1 MEEKKKVLFYV
12 LNTKEAVVSGLVK
25 SPEQVLGLT
34 SCVDDKVTV
43 TFELREV

>member
-1 MEEKKKVLFYV
+1 MKEKKNALFYV
-12 LNTKEAVVSGLVK
+12 LNTQDAVVSGLVK

>member
-1 MEEKKKVLFYV
+1 MEEKKKALFYV
-12 LNTKEAVVSGLVK
+12 MSTQDAIVSGLVK

-34 SCVDDKVTV
+34 ACVDAKVTV

>member
-1 MEEKKKVLFYV
+1 MEEKKKALFYV
-12 LNTKEAVVSGLVK
+12 LNTQDSVISGLVK

-34 SCVDDKVTV
+34 SCVDEKVTV

>member
-1 MEEKKKVLFYV
+1 MKEKKNALFYV
-12 LNTKEAVVSGLVK
+12 LNTQDSVISGLVK

-34 SCVDDKVTV
+34 GCVDDKVTV